1 MKARSALHFL
11 GRFRAKSSGSPNTW
25 AREAAKKGKR
35 QTSIHFQTIPASG
48 RKKTTA
54 TRLSPRPCKPPK
66 FDFYLMTVRF
76 RHQYYKDAMT
86 RVRAN
91 GTGTRILRGSPL
103 NPERPWSS
111 IVWLALMACAAGQLA
126 AAPQQTA
133 ASPIAAPATNRP
145 LLDKYCVTCHS
156 DKLKTGGI
164 SLQSADLA
172 KVPENAEL
180 WEKVIRKIRVEAM
193 PPQGMPRPDRATLTA
208 FASSLENAI
217 DSHAALRPDPGHAA
231 LHRLNRSEYANA
243 IRDLLD
249 LDIDT
254 TTLLPPDDE
263 SYGFDNIA
271 DVLKTSPSLL
281 ERYMS
286 ASWNISRLA
295 VGDPAIGA
303 TSNVYRARADLSQNE
318 HLDGLPLGT
327 RGGIIVKHNFPLDG
341 EYVIKVR
348 LWRVTADMIRGL
360 EDQHQVEISVDGVR
374 AKLAKIGGPEDQ
386 HLSETNSGASCIDI
400 DNRLTV
406 RVPVKAGPRVVTA
419 TFLTAIES
427 EAQDDNVLKP
437 FIRSNYDV
445 LDYRG
450 EPVVDRIT
458 IEGPLTSS
466 GPGDTPSRRRVFV
479 CRPGS
484 AGGSGADEVPCAK
497 KIISTLAR
505 RAYRRPVTDNDMETL
520 IGFYQLGRNGGGNF
534 DIGIE
539 AAIQRILASPEFIF
553 RFEPDPANAAPDR
566 PYRISDLELA
576 SRLSFF
582 LWSSIPDDQ
591 LIDIAIQGKLK
602 DPAVLE
608 QQVKRML
615 ADKRAETLVT
625 NFADQWLY
633 LRNLKNIQPDFQ
645 TFPDFDDNLRQAM
658 KRETELFFGS
668 IISENHSVIDLLNA
682 NYTFVNERLARHYG
696 IPNVY
701 GTDFRRV
708 TLTDPARFGLLGQ
721 GSILTVT
728 SMPNRTSPV
737 LRGKWILTNLLG
749 NPPNPPPPNVPALK
763 DNEAGAKKLSL
774 RERMEQHRANQPC
787 NGCHKLMDPLGF
799 SLENFDAVGQ
809 WRNNDDGS
817 QIDPSGT
824 LFNGAKVDGPVAL
837 RNMLTSN
844 PDVFAKVLT
853 EKLMTYA
860 LGRGVEYSD
869 MPAVREILRDAARN
883 DYRFSSIVLGIVKS
897 TPFEMKEKQS
907 GDGGS
912 ARASIAP
919 EPNGSGSQFVA
930 TRIGH

>member
-1 MKARSALHFL
+1 LNR
-11 GRFRAKSSGSPNTW
+11 KSLW
-25 AREAAKKGKR
+25 F
-35 QTSIHFQTIPASG
+35 SIACLTL
-48 RKKTTA
+48 T
-54 TRLSPRPCKPPK
+54 
-66 FDFYLMTVRF
+66 
-76 RHQYYKDAMT
+76 
-86 RVRAN
+86 
-91 GTGTRILRGSPL
+91 
-103 NPERPWSS
+103 NP
-111 IVWLALMACAAGQLA
+111 VAGQLV
-126 AAPQQTA
+126 P
-133 ASPIAAPATNRP
+133 ASATQRP
-145 LLDKYCVTCHS
+145 LVDKYCVTCHS
-156 DKLKTGGI
+156 DKLKTAGL

-193 PPQGMPRPDRATLTA
+193 PPQGLPRPDKAAMNA

-217 DSHAALRPDPGHAA
+217 DTQAAARPNPGHSA

-243 IRDLLD
+243 IRDLLA
-249 LDIDT
+249 LDVDT

-374 AKLAKIGGPEDQ
+374 AKLARIGGPEDQ

-406 RVPVKAGPRVVTA
+406 HVPVKAGPRVVTA

-450 EPVVDRIT
+450 EPVVDRVT
-458 IEGPLTSS
+458 IEGPLKST
-466 GPGDTPSRRRVFV
+466 GPGDTPSRRRVFT
-479 CRPGS
+479 CRP
-484 AGGSGADEVPCAK
+484 ANGADEVPCAK

-505 RAYRRPVTDNDMETL
+505 RAYRRPVNDNDLETL
-520 IGFYQLGRNGGGNF
+520 IGFYQLGKNSGGNF
-534 DIGIE
+534 DMGVE

-553 RFEPDPANAAPDR
+553 RFEPDPANAAPDK

-591 LIDIAIQGKLK
+591 LLNIASQGKLR

-608 QQVKRML
+608 QQVRRML
-615 ADKRAETLVT
+615 ADKRSDALVT

-668 IISENHSVIDLLNA
+668 IISEDRSVLDLLNA
-682 NYTFVNERLARHYG
+682 DYTFVNERLARHYG

-749 NPPNPPPPNVPALK
+749 NPPNPPPPGVPPLK
-763 DNEAGAKKLSL
+763 DNEAGATKLSL
-774 RERMEQHRANQPC
+774 RERMEAHRANPAC
-787 NGCHKLMDPLGF
+787 AGCHKVMDPLGF

-809 WRNNDDGS
+809 WRINDDGS

-837 RNMLTSN
+837 RNMLTAN
-844 PDVFAKVLT
+844 RDVFAEVLT

-869 MPAVREILRDAARN
+869 MPTVREILRDASRN
-883 DYRFSSIVLGIVKS
+883 HYRFASIVLGVVKS

-907 GDGGS
+907 PDGGS
-912 ARASIAP
+912 VRAGIQPLKGRS
-919 EPNGSGSQFVA
+919 VA
-930 TRIGH
+930 Q

>member
-1 MKARSALHFL
+1 VNR
-11 GRFRAKSSGSPNTW
+11 
-25 AREAAKKGKR
+25 KGLW
-35 QTSIHFQTIPASG
+35 F
-48 RKKTTA
+48 
-54 TRLSPRPCKPPK
+54 
-66 FDFYLMTVRF
+66 
-76 RHQYYKDAMT
+76 
-86 RVRAN
+86 
-91 GTGTRILRGSPL
+91 
-103 NPERPWSS
+103 S
-111 IVWLALMACAAGQLA
+111 IVCLVLAGSVASQLN
-126 AAPQQTA
+126 AAPQQA
-133 ASPIAAPATNRP
+133 ASHQTELSPAPAPTTQRP
-145 LLDKYCVTCHS
+145 LVDKYCVTCHS
-156 DKLKTGGI
+156 DKLKTGGL

-172 KVPENAEL
+172 KVPENAEI

-193 PPQGMPRPDRATLTA
+193 PPQGMPRPDKATMNA
-208 FASSLENAI
+208 FAASLENAI
-217 DSHAALRPDPGHAA
+217 DSQSASRPNPGHST

-243 IRDLLD
+243 IRDLLA
-249 LDIDT
+249 LDVDT
-254 TTLLPPDDE
+254 TALLPPDDE

-318 HLDGLPLGT
+318 HIDGLPLGT

-341 EYVIKVR
+341 EYVIKIR

-360 EDQHQVEISVDGVR
+360 EDQHQVEISVDGKR
-374 AKLAKIGGPEDQ
+374 AKLARIGGPEDQ
-386 HLSETNSGASCIDI
+386 HLSEINSGASCIDI

-406 RVPVKAGPRVVTA
+406 RVAVKAGPRDVTA

-445 LDYRG
+445 LDFRG
-450 EPVVDRIT
+450 EPVVDRVT
-458 IEGPLTSS
+458 IEGPLNAT
-466 GPGDTPSRRRVFV
+466 GPGDTPSRRRVFT
-479 CRPGS
+479 CRLGVT
-484 AGGSGADEVPCAK
+484 GGAGADELPCAK

-505 RAYRRPVTDNDMETL
+505 RAYRRPVTDNDLETL
-520 IGFYQLGRNGGGNF
+520 IGFYQLGRNNGGNF
-534 DIGIE
+534 DLGIE

-591 LIDIAIQGKLK
+591 LLNIASQGKLR

-608 QQVKRML
+608 QQVRRML
-615 ADKRAETLVT
+615 ADRRSDTLVT

-668 IISENHSVIDLLNA
+668 IISENRSVLDLLNA
-682 NYTFVNERLARHYG
+682 DYTFVNERLARHYG
-696 IPNVY
+696 IPNIY

-708 TLTDPARFGLLGQ
+708 TLTDPTRFGLLGQ
-721 GSILTVT
+721 GSILTIT

-737 LRGKWILTNLLG
+737 QRGKWILTNLLG
-749 NPPNPPPPNVPALK
+749 NPPIPPPPGVPALK
-763 DNEAGAKKLSL
+763 DNEAGATKLSL
-774 RERMEQHRANQPC
+774 RERMEAHRANPAC
-787 NGCHKLMDPLGF
+787 AGCHKVMDPLGF

-809 WRNNDDGS
+809 WRINDDGS
-817 QIDPSGT
+817 KIDPSGT

-869 MPAVREILRDAARN
+869 MPTVREILRDAGQN

-907 GDGGS
+907 TDGGS
-912 ARASIAP
+912 
-919 EPNGSGSQFVA
+919 
-930 TRIGH
+930 

>member
-1 MKARSALHFL
+1 M
-11 GRFRAKSSGSPNTW
+11 P
-25 AREAAKKGKR
+25 
-35 QTSIHFQTIPASG
+35 
-48 RKKTTA
+48 
-54 TRLSPRPCKPPK
+54 
-66 FDFYLMTVRF
+66 
-76 RHQYYKDAMT
+76 
-86 RVRAN
+86 
-91 GTGTRILRGSPL
+91 
-103 NPERPWSS
+103 
-111 IVWLALMACAAGQLA
+111 
-126 AAPQQTA
+126 
-133 ASPIAAPATNRP
+133 APATNRA
-145 LLDKYCVTCHS
+145 LVDKYCVVCHS
-156 DKLKTGGI
+156 DKLKTGGL
-164 SLQSADLA
+164 SLQSADLTR
-172 KVPENAEL
+172 VPENAET
-180 WEKVIRKIRVEAM
+180 WEKVIRKVRVQAM
-193 PPQGMPRPDRATLTA
+193 PPQGMPRPDQATLNA

-217 DSHAALRPDPGHAA
+217 DTAAAARPNPGRST

-243 IRDLLD
+243 IRDLLA
-249 LDIDT
+249 LDVDT

-295 VGDPAIGA
+295 VGDPAIA
-303 TSNVYRARADLSQNE
+303 ANSTTYRARADLSQNE

-327 RGGIIVKHNFPLDG
+327 RGGIVVKHNFPLDG

-360 EDQHQVEISVDGVR
+360 EDQHQVEIAVDGRRV
-374 AKLAKIGGPEDQ
+374 KLEKIGGPEDQ

-406 RVPVKAGPRVVTA
+406 RVPVKAGPRTVTA

-427 EAQDDNVLKP
+427 EAQDDNILKP

-458 IEGPLTSS
+458 IEGPLNAS
-466 GPGDTPSRRRVFV
+466 GPGETPSRKKVFV
-479 CRPGS
+479 CRPANGT
-484 AGGSGADEVPCAK
+484 DEVPCAK

-505 RAYRRPVTDNDMETL
+505 RAYRRPVTDNDLETL

-534 DIGIE
+534 DMGIE
-539 AAIQRILASPEFIF
+539 AAIQRLLASPEFIF
-553 RFEPDPANAAPDR
+553 RFEPDPANVTPDK
-566 PYRISDLELA
+566 PYRISDTELA

-582 LWSSIPDDQ
+582 LWSTIPDDQ
-591 LIDIAIQGKLK
+591 LLNVAAQNKLH
-602 DPAVLE
+602 DPVLLE
-608 QQVKRML
+608 QQVRRML
-615 ADKRAETLVT
+615 ADPRAEALVT

-645 TFPDFDDNLRQAM
+645 TFPDYDDNLRQAM

-668 IISENHSVIDLLNA
+668 IISENRSVIDLLDA
-682 NYTFVNERLARHYG
+682 DYTFVNERLARHYG

-708 TLTDPARFGLLGQ
+708 TITDPNRRGLLGQ

-728 SMPNRTSPV
+728 SLANRTSPV
-737 LRGKWILTNLLG
+737 LRGKWILTNILG

-763 DNEAGAKKLSL
+763 ENEAGAKKLSV
-774 RERMEQHRANQPC
+774 RERLEQHRTNEPC
-787 NGCHKLMDPLGF
+787 NGCHKLMDPVGF

-809 WRNNDDGS
+809 WRINDDGA
-817 QIDPSGT
+817 QIDAAGT

-837 RNMLTSN
+837 RNMLVADR
-844 PDVFAKVLT
+844 DVFAKVLT
-853 EKLMTYA
+853 EKLMTFA

-869 MPAVREILRDAARN
+869 MPTVRGILRDAAKD
-883 DYRFSSIVLGIVKS
+883 DYRFGSIVLGIVKS
-897 TPFEMKEKQS
+897 TPFEMKLKQAA
-907 GDGGS
+907 DAGS
-912 ARASIAP
+912 ARA
-919 EPNGSGSQFVA
+919 GL
-930 TRIGH
+930 R

>member
-1 MKARSALHFL
+1 MAWMTLM
-11 GRFRAKSSGSPNTW
+11 
-25 AREAAKKGKR
+25 
-35 QTSIHFQTIPASG
+35 ASG
-48 RKKTTA
+48 
-54 TRLSPRPCKPPK
+54 
-66 FDFYLMTVRF
+66 
-76 RHQYYKDAMT
+76 
-86 RVRAN
+86 
-91 GTGTRILRGSPL
+91 
-103 NPERPWSS
+103 
-111 IVWLALMACAAGQLA
+111 AGRLA
-126 AAPQQTA
+126 AAPQQ
-133 ASPIAAPATNRP
+133 PIPAPTTERP

-156 DKLKTGGI
+156 DKLKTGGL
-164 SLQSADLA
+164 SLQSADLS
-172 KVPENAEL
+172 KVPENAEV
-180 WEKVIRKIRVEAM
+180 WEKVIRKIRLEAM
-193 PPQGMPRPDRATLTA
+193 PPQGMPRPEKATMDL

-217 DSHAALRPDPGHAA
+217 DREASARPNPGHSA

-243 IRDLLD
+243 IRDLLA
-249 LDIDT
+249 LDVDT
-254 TTLLPPDDE
+254 AALLPPDDE

-295 VGDPAIGA
+295 VGDPSIGA
-303 TSNVYRARADLSQNE
+303 NSNTYRARADLSQNE
-318 HLDGLPLGT
+318 HLEGLPLGT

-360 EDQHQVEISVDGVR
+360 EDQHQVEISVDGKR
-374 AKLAKIGGPEDQ
+374 AKLARIGGPEDQ

-406 RVPVKAGPRVVTA
+406 RVPVKAGPREVTA

-458 IEGPLTSS
+458 IEGPLNPS
-466 GPGDTPSRRRVFV
+466 GPGDTPSRRRVFT
-479 CRPGS
+479 CRPGVTGG
-484 AGGSGADEVPCAK
+484 AGTDEVPCAK
-497 KIISTLAR
+497 KIITTLAR

-534 DIGIE
+534 DLGIE

-553 RFEPDPANAAPDR
+553 RFEPDPAGFASNNAAPDK

-591 LIDIAIQGKLK
+591 LLTVASQGKLR

-608 QQVKRML
+608 QQVRRML
-615 ADKRAETLVT
+615 ADKRSEALVT

-633 LRNLKNIQPDFQ
+633 LRNLKNTQPDFQ

-658 KRETELFFGS
+658 KKETELFFGS
-668 IISENHSVIDLLNA
+668 IISENRSVLDLLNA
-682 NYTFVNERLARHYG
+682 DYTFVNERLARHYG

-749 NPPNPPPPNVPALK
+749 NPPNPPPPGVPALK
-763 DNEAGAKKLSL
+763 DNEAGAAKLSL
-774 RERMEQHRANQPC
+774 RERLEAHRANPAC
-787 NGCHKLMDPLGF
+787 SGCHKVMDPLGF

-809 WRNNDDGS
+809 WITNDDGS

-824 LFNGAKVDGPVAL
+824 VFNGAKVDGPVAL
-837 RNMLTSN
+837 RNMLTGN
-844 PDVFAKVLT
+844 PGVFAKVLT

-869 MPAVREILRDAARN
+869 MPMVREVLRDASRD
-883 DYRFSSIVLGIVKS
+883 DYRFASIVLGIVKS

-907 GDGGS
+907 PDGGS
-912 ARASIAP
+912 VRASVTP
-919 EPNGSGSQFVA
+919 
-930 TRIGH
+930 

>member
-1 MKARSALHFL
+1 MNCKAFWFFGTITL
-11 GRFRAKSSGSPNTW
+11 GSLL
-25 AREAAKKGKR
+25 
-35 QTSIHFQTIPASG
+35 Q
-48 RKKTTA
+48 
-54 TRLSPRPCKPPK
+54 
-66 FDFYLMTVRF
+66 
-76 RHQYYKDAMT
+76 
-86 RVRAN
+86 
-91 GTGTRILRGSPL
+91 
-103 NPERPWSS
+103 
-111 IVWLALMACAAGQLA
+111 
-126 AAPQQTA
+126 AAPQQTTPSPLPAPA
-133 ASPIAAPATNRP
+133 ASRALVDR
-145 LLDKYCVTCHS
+145 YCVTCHS
-156 DKLKTGGI
+156 DKLKTGGLT
-164 SLQSADLA
+164 LQSADLNRI
-172 KVPENAEL
+172 PENAAV

-193 PPQGMPRPDRATLTA
+193 PPQGMPRPDKATLSA
-208 FASSLENAI
+208 FASSLENTI
-217 DSHAALRPDPGHAA
+217 DTAAAARPDPGHSA

-243 IRDLLD
+243 IRDLLA
-249 LDIDT
+249 LDVDS

-303 TSNVYRARADLSQNE
+303 SSSIYRARADLSQDE
-318 HLDGLPLGT
+318 HIDGLPLGT
-327 RGGIIVKHNFPLDG
+327 RGGIAVKHNFPLDG

-360 EDQHQVEISVDGVR
+360 EDQHQVEISVDGQRVR
-374 AKLAKIGGPEDQ
+374 LAKIGGPEDQ
-386 HLSETNSGASCIDI
+386 HLSETNSGQSCIDI

-406 RVPVKAGPRVVTA
+406 RVPVKAGPRTVTA
-419 TFLTAIES
+419 TFLSAIES

-458 IEGPLTSS
+458 IEGPLKST
-466 GPGDTPSRRRVFV
+466 GPGDTPSRRAIFV
-479 CRPGS
+479 CRPANS
-484 AGGSGADEVPCAK
+484 ADEVPCAK

-505 RAYRRPVTDNDMETL
+505 RAYRRPVTDNDLETL
-520 IGFYQLGRNGGGNF
+520 IGFYQLGQNQSGQNNPRGNF
-534 DIGIE
+534 DMGIE
-539 AAIQRILASPEFIF
+539 AAVQRILASPEFIF
-553 RFEPDPANAAPDR
+553 RFEPDPANAAPDK
-566 PYRISDLELA
+566 PYHISDLELA

-582 LWSSIPDDQ
+582 LWSTIPDDQ
-591 LIDIAIQGKLK
+591 LLNVASQGKLK

-608 QQVKRML
+608 QQVRRML
-615 ADKRAETLVT
+615 ADKRADTLVS

-645 TFPDFDDNLRQAM
+645 TFPDYDDNLRQAM
-658 KRETELFFGS
+658 KRETELFVGS
-668 IISENHSVIDLLNA
+668 IISENRSVIDLLNA
-682 NYTFVNERLARHYG
+682 DYSFVNERLARHYG

-701 GTDFRRV
+701 GSDFRRV
-708 TLTDPARFGLLGQ
+708 TITDENRRGLLGQ

-728 SMPNRTSPV
+728 SLANRTSPV

-774 RERMEQHRANQPC
+774 RERMEQHRSNEPC
-787 NGCHKLMDPLGF
+787 KGCHKLMDPVGF

-809 WRNNDDGS
+809 WRNNDDGT

-837 RNMLTSN
+837 RKMLTAN
-844 PDVFAKVLT
+844 PEIFAKVLT

-869 MPAVREILRDAARN
+869 MPTVRAILRDAAKD
-883 DYRFSSIVLGIVKS
+883 DYRFGSIVMGIVKS
-897 TPFEMKEKQS
+897 TPFELKVKHAS
-907 GDGGS
+907 DSGS
-912 ARASIAP
+912 ARADL
-919 EPNGSGSQFVA
+919 Q
-930 TRIGH
+930 

>member
-1 MKARSALHFL
+1 
-11 GRFRAKSSGSPNTW
+11 
-25 AREAAKKGKR
+25 
-35 QTSIHFQTIPASG
+35 
-48 RKKTTA
+48 
-54 TRLSPRPCKPPK
+54 
-66 FDFYLMTVRF
+66 
-76 RHQYYKDAMT
+76 
-86 RVRAN
+86 
-91 GTGTRILRGSPL
+91 
-103 NPERPWSS
+103 
-111 IVWLALMACAAGQLA
+111 
-126 AAPQQTA
+126 
-133 ASPIAAPATNRP
+133 
-145 LLDKYCVTCHS
+145 
-156 DKLKTGGI
+156 
-164 SLQSADLA
+164 
-172 KVPENAEL
+172 
-180 WEKVIRKIRVEAM
+180 
-193 PPQGMPRPDRATLTA
+193 
-208 FASSLENAI
+208 
-217 DSHAALRPDPGHAA
+217 
-231 LHRLNRSEYANA
+231 LNRSEYANA
-243 IRDLLD
+243 IHDLLA
-249 LDIDT
+249 LDVDT
-254 TTLLPPDDE
+254 ATLLPPDDE

-281 ERYMS
+281 ERYMA

-303 TSNVYRARADLSQNE
+303 TSAIYRARADLSQNE
-318 HLDGLPLGT
+318 HIEGLPLGT
-327 RGGIIVKHNFPLDG
+327 RGGITVKHNFPLDG
-341 EYVIKVR
+341 EYTIKVR

-360 EDQHQVEISVDGVR
+360 EDQHQVEISVDGLR
-374 AKLAKIGGPEDQ
+374 AKLVRIGGPEDQ
-386 HLSETNSGASCIDI
+386 HLSETNSGASTIDI
-400 DNRLTV
+400 DSRLTV
-406 RVPVKAGPRVVTA
+406 RVPVKAGPRQVTA

-427 EAQDDNVLKP
+427 EAQDDNILKP

-458 IEGPLTSS
+458 IEGPLKTT
-466 GPGDTPSRRRVFV
+466 GPGDTPSRRKVFV
-479 CRPGS
+479 CRPANS
-484 AGGSGADEVPCAK
+484 ADEVPCAK

-520 IGFYQLGRNGGGNF
+520 IGFYQLGRNNDGNF
-534 DIGIE
+534 ELGIE

-553 RFEPDPANAAPDR
+553 RFEPDPANVTPDK
-566 PYRISDLELA
+566 PYRITDLELA

-591 LIDIAIQGKLK
+591 LLTVASQGKLK
-602 DPAVLE
+602 DPAVLD

-668 IISENHSVIDLLNA
+668 IISENRSVLDLLNA
-682 NYTFVNERLARHYG
+682 DYTFVNERLARHYG

-701 GTDFRRV
+701 GTDFRKV
-708 TLTDPARFGLLGQ
+708 TITDEKRRGLLGQ

-728 SMPNRTSPV
+728 SMPNRTSAV

-763 DNEAGAKKLSL
+763 ENEAGAKKLSL
-774 RERMEQHRANQPC
+774 RERMEQHRANEPC
-787 NGCHKLMDPLGF
+787 KGCHKLMDPLGF

-809 WRNNDDGS
+809 WRTNDDGS

-824 LFNGAKVDGPVAL
+824 LFSGANVDGPVSL

-860 LGRGVEYSD
+860 LGRGVEYAD
-869 MPAVREILRDAARN
+869 MPTVRGILRDASHDN
-883 DYRFSSIVLGIVKS
+883 YRFSSIVLGIVKS
-897 TPFEMKEKQS
+897 TPFEMKEKQ
-907 GDGGS
+907 GAEGGS
-912 ARASIAP
+912 ARAGLSRA
-919 EPNGSGSQFVA
+919 S
-930 TRIGH
+930 R